1 MAKRKKDDDY
11 RSFQP
16 EWTDQFA
23 FVEKSGSA
31 VCLICNERITSLK
44 KSNVKRHFETH
55 HAAFAAKYPDGD
67 CRKKACAELQ
77 RRMQTGQQQ
86 LLAWTNKG
94 GNLNSASFAGALEIV
109 RSGKPFTD
117 GEYIKGCVL
126 SVAKELF
133 NDLPNKDKIIQKIE
147 DMPLSART
155 VHDRALVMARQIEE
169 MQINDISSSSYFSL
183 SLDESTDVSNVA
195 QLSIVGRYVTGDTV
209 REESLAVLPMK
220 DTTRGEDVLKSL
232 MDFAT
237 EKKLPLNKLISVCTD
252 GAPSMLG
259 KHKGFIALL
268 CEQEKRPILNFHCI
282 VHQEALCAQSC
293 GEELREVMS
302 LVVRIVN
309 FIVARALND
318 RQFKALLDEVGS
330 NYPGLLLHSNV
341 RWLSRGKVLTRF
353 AACLNEVRAFL
364 EMKGNVHPELT
375 DIEWLLKFHYLVDIT
390 CHLNHLNVKMQG
402 IGNTILSLQ
411 QAVFAFETN
420 LEVFIRDIESGR
432 LLHFETL
439 RVYREDCLARDPA
452 HHFDLRQLAAF
463 TSDLLM
469 LFKSRFVDFRRHAD
483 LFKVTTHPHV
493 CTVDAQNLSV
503 IPGISIGDFELEAA
517 ELKVSD
523 MWVSKFFTLNSELES
538 LARQRAELAK
548 QHKWADMRK
557 LQHKDNLILKTWNEL
572 PATFS
577 TLHRVSVAV
586 LTMFGSTYT
595 CEQSFSHLNNIKTNL
610 RSRLTDESLNAC
622 MKLNLTSLRP
632 QLQSTQ
638 QNDAATEISLM

>member
-1 MAKRKKDDDY
+1 M
-11 RSFQP
+11 
-16 EWTDQFA
+16 E
-23 FVEKSGSA
+23 
-31 VCLICNERITSLK
+31 
-44 KSNVKRHFETH
+44 
-55 HAAFAAKYPDGD
+55 
-67 CRKKACAELQ
+67 
-77 RRMQTGQQQ
+77 TGQQQ
-86 LLAWTNKG
+86 LLSWTNKG

-117 GEYIKGCVL
+117 GDYIKGCML

-147 DMPLSART
+147 EMPFSART

-169 MQINDISSSSYFSL
+169 MQINDISSGSYFSF
-183 SLDESTDVSNVA
+183 SLDESTDVSNIA
-195 QLSIVGRYVTGDTV
+195 QLSIIGRYVTGDTV
-209 REESLAVLPMK
+209 REESLVVLPMK

-232 MDFAT
+232 MDFAA

-259 KHKGFIALL
+259 KHKGFVALL

-341 RWLSRGKVLTRF
+341 RWLSRGKALARF

-364 EMKGNVHPELT
+364 EMKGNVHPELN

-390 CHLNHLNVKMQG
+390 CHMNHLNVKMQG

-411 QAVFAFETN
+411 QAVFAFETK
-420 LEVFIRDIESGR
+420 LELFIRDIESGR

-439 RVYREDCLARDPA
+439 RAYREECLARDA
-452 HHFDLRQLAAF
+452 THHFDLRKLAAF

-469 LFKSRFVDFRRHAD
+469 SFKSRFVDFRRHAD
-483 LFKVTTHPHV
+483 LFKVITHPHV
-493 CTVDAQNLSV
+493 CTVDTQNLSV
-503 IPGISIGDFELEAA
+503 FPGISIGDFELEAA
-517 ELKVSD
+517 ELKVTD

-557 LQHKDNLILKTWNEL
+557 LQREDNLILKTWNEL

-577 TLHRVSVAV
+577 TMRRVSVAV

-622 MKLNLTSLRP
+622 MKLNLTSYDPNYKAL
-632 QLQSTQ
+632 SKMMQ
-638 QNDAATEISLM
+638 QQKSH

>member
-1 MAKRKKDDDY
+1 M
-11 RSFQP
+11 
-16 EWTDQFA
+16 E
-23 FVEKSGSA
+23 
-31 VCLICNERITSLK
+31 
-44 KSNVKRHFETH
+44 
-55 HAAFAAKYPDGD
+55 
-67 CRKKACAELQ
+67 
-77 RRMQTGQQQ
+77 TGQQQ
-86 LLAWTNKG
+86 LLSWTNKG

-117 GEYIKGCVL
+117 GDYIKGCML

-133 NDLPNKDKIIQKIE
+133 NDLPNKDKIIQKIK

-155 VHDRALVMARQIEE
+155 VHDRALVLARQIEE
-169 MQINDISSSSYFSL
+169 MQINDISSGSYFSL
-183 SLDESTDVSNVA
+183 SLDESTDVSNIA

-232 MDFAT
+232 IDFAA

-259 KHKGFIALL
+259 KHKGFVALL

-302 LVVRIVN
+302 L
-309 FIVARALND
+309 ND

-341 RWLSRGKVLTRF
+341 RWLSRGKVLARF
-353 AACLNEVRAFL
+353 AACLNEVRGFL
-364 EMKGNVHPELT
+364 EKKGNVHPELT

-390 CHLNHLNVKMQG
+390 RHMNHLNVKMQG

-411 QAVFAFETN
+411 QAVFAFETK
-420 LEVFIRDIESGR
+420 LELFIRDIESGR

-439 RVYREDCLARDPA
+439 RAYREDCLARDPA
-452 HHFDLRQLAAF
+452 HHFDLSSSQP
-463 TSDLLM
+463 LLI
-469 LFKSRFVDFRRHAD
+469 
-483 LFKVTTHPHV
+483 THPHV

-517 ELKVSD
+517 ELKVSE
-523 MWVSKFFTLNSELES
+523 MWVSKFVTLNSELES
-538 LARQRAELAK
+538 LARQWAELAK
-548 QHKWADMRK
+548 QHKWADMTK
-557 LQHKDNLILKTWNEL
+557 LQREDNHILKTWNEL

-577 TLHRVSVAV
+577 TMHRVSVAV
-586 LTMFGSTYT
+586 LTMFGSTYA
-595 CEQSFSHLNNIKTNL
+595 CEQSFSHLNNIKNNL

-622 MKLNLTSLRP
+622 MKLHLTSYDPNYKAL
-632 QLQSTQ
+632 SKNMQ
-638 QNDAATEISLM
+638 QQKSH